1 MKKNTMNV
9 TANATANTD
18 YSYTTVKSGNQTIV
32 VWNNLA
38 EMMMGNGLPPMGVR
52 VIKDKGDKRK

>member
-1 MKKNTMNV
+1 MRKTNT
-9 TANATANTD
+9 NATVNK

-38 EMMMGNGLPPMGVR
+38 EMMMGNSMPPMGVR
-52 VIKDKGDKRK
+52 IIKDKGDKRK